1 MSSNC
6 RDFGDVHQGSVC
18 VALYANSGE
27 ILSGQKLFHQGCPSA
42 KAYVGFSAKLKML
55 HFVVDVDRET
65 SYSNKDPHRRRRRS
79 EDQV

>member
-18 VALYANSGE
+18 VALYATSGE
-27 ILSGQKLFHQGCPSA
+27 MLSDQKLFHQGYLSA
-42 KAYVGFSAKLKML
+42 KTYVGLSAELTML
-55 HFVVDVDRET
+55 HVFVDVDRET